1 MSSLFK
7 STLCCPLAA
16 TQRNRRNRTN
26 RMVHPKENDTNT
38 AHGDAQIDRSRA
50 MLPVSRFGMPE
61 QRCGKVRP
69 CQRIAAKFHR
79 IRLLICHGASR
90 NTKLIQTCTAIVS
103 LLGFRLFCLFGGA
116 FTNWCLYPLE
126 MIVLIRLLKVVWIMA
141 FSTFVILAYGISRI
155 PVNEEARRVLMQ
167 LLEIHKL
174 NGITSRSDAKFRE
187 LDYLRFEWGYNPIDN
202 ERIRRFHNMIFDSIA
217 RILLCSFLVIF
228 CSLRVFFIFSTLV
241 YSVRVVIH
249 IFDFD

>member
-1 MSSLFK
+1 
-7 STLCCPLAA
+7 
-16 TQRNRRNRTN
+16 
-26 RMVHPKENDTNT
+26 
-38 AHGDAQIDRSRA
+38 
-50 MLPVSRFGMPE
+50 
-61 QRCGKVRP
+61 
-69 CQRIAAKFHR
+69 
-79 IRLLICHGASR
+79 
-90 NTKLIQTCTAIVS
+90 
-103 LLGFRLFCLFGGA
+103 
-116 FTNWCLYPLE
+116 

-155 PVNEEARRVLMQ
+155 PVNEE
-167 LLEIHKL
+167 
-174 NGITSRSDAKFRE
+174 DAKFRE